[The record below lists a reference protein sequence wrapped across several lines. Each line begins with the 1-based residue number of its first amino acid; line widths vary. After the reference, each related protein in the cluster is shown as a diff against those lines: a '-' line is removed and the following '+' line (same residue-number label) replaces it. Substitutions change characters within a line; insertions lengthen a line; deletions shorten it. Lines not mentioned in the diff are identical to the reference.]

1 MIKFVKKIALVFGVI
16 AVLLVIAAS
25 SYLLTDKAVCGIENY
40 KPADCSLSL
49 TAHLFPSDNFLQDY
63 NYLEGDYSYRYDGGI
78 TQHRATAI
86 AMVRYEPDVYHQAKE
101 TCLKQ
106 FSLCD
111 RHCFTIEEYYFAE
124 HLCHTKETA
133 QGTWEVS
140 CKYPRKFNMF
150 AFNDANYSLIFL
162 GYYCSNENDEVTLL
176 AESNFEAFLPRVF
189 KPSELTWLY
198 D

>member
-1 MIKFVKKIALVFGVI
+1 MIKFVKQIALVLCVV
-16 AVLLVIAAS
+16 AVLLTIAAG
-25 SYLLTDKAVCGIENY
+25 SYLLTDKTSFGIENF
-40 KPADCSLSL
+40 KPTDCSLSL
-49 TAHLFPSDNFLQDY
+49 TAHLFPSDNFLLEY
-63 NYLEGDYSYRYDGGI
+63 NYLEGDYSYCYDGGI

-86 AMVRYEPDVYHQAKE
+86 SVVRYAPDVYHQAKE
-101 TCLKQ
+101 ACLNQ

-111 RHCFTIEEYYFAE
+111 RHCFAIEEYHFVE
-124 HLCHTKETA
+124 HLCHNEETA
-133 QGTWEVS
+133 QGTWEAS
-140 CKYPRKFNMF
+140 CQYPRIFNMF
-150 AFNDANYSLIFL
+150 AFNDAKYSLIFL